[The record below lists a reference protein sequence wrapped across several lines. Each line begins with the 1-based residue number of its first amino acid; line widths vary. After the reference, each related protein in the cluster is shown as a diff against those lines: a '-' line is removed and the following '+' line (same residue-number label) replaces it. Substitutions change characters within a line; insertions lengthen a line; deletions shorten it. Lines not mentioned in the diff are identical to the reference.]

1 MTGRT
6 DGRQTVTLR
15 FPLDPAKVK
24 SVYRPTQQRLP
35 YEIYMTEMCEITK
48 QLFIGEILS
57 KIVAKSWKRIS
68 IAPRKAQCV
77 S

>member
-1 MTGRT
+1 
-6 DGRQTVTLR
+6 
-15 FPLDPAKVK
+15 
-24 SVYRPTQQRLP
+24 
-35 YEIYMTEMCEITK
+35 MTEMCEITK